1 MRIKSKII
9 GKRIKQA
16 RLATNMSQLELA
28 DNLGL
33 SVKAISAY
41 EVSRV
46 YPSVFT
52 LKKIA
57 DLTGYSVGYF
67 LDEEDVEALEMSARI
82 KRIERELAVVKKW
95 MEKQSENQ
103 TPSK

>member
-9 GKRIKQA
+9 GKRIKKA
-16 RLATNMSQLELA
+16 RNAANMSQLELA
-28 DNLGL
+28 EGIGL
-33 SVKAISAY
+33 SVKAVSAY

-46 YPSVFT
+46 FPSVFT

-57 DLTGYSVGYF
+57 DLTGFTIGYF

-82 KRIERELAVVKKW
+82 KRIEKELAKVKTW
-95 MEKQSENQ
+95 MENQ
-103 TPSK
+103 QEKFE